1 MASSVF
7 VAGNIADCG
16 PLGQWPEHFPIPK
29 ERIMLQRHR
38 FQVKATTVAIVIC
51 MAITIATQ
59 AGQPPVL
66 QASPGKV
73 APKPPP
79 T

>member
-1 MASSVF
+1 
-7 VAGNIADCG
+7 
-16 PLGQWPEHFPIPK
+16 
-29 ERIMLQRHR
+29 MLQRHR
-38 FQVKATTVAIVIC
+38 FQVKATTVAIMIC
-51 MAITIATQ
+51 MVITIATQ